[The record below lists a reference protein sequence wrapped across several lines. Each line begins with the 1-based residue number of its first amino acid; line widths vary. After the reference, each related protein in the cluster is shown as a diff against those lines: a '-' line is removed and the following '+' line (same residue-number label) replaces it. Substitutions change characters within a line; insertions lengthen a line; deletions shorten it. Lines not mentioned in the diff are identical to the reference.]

1 MSWTKRTPSKDPA
14 RHSENESSWAPRRD
28 WQRGASPIPVSA
40 RWVCSAGAGSGRL
53 RHQQPDNRS
62 SAVIVSRDRRAD
74 RRFGVGLVANLA
86 PAPIAMPVD
95 HRAIAALA
103 FSCRWRRG
111 RRVPASGSAGFPDR
125 CGDARGRYTRR
136 HFPCAALPCRE
147 IRPVRDS
154 GKQKVSHADGIGVG
168 HIARALQTAVVKS
181 AKGQPGFIGGL
192 VRGRPLIVTVCFAVC
207 SSRFLVAAPLPPGRG
222 RWPLGRVEER
232 VAFLTRRVAVA

>member
-1 MSWTKRTPSKDPA
+1 
-14 RHSENESSWAPRRD
+14 
-28 WQRGASPIPVSA
+28 
-40 RWVCSAGAGSGRL
+40 
-53 RHQQPDNRS
+53 
-62 SAVIVSRDRRAD
+62 
-74 RRFGVGLVANLA
+74 VGLVANLA

-192 VRGRPLIVTVCFAVC
+192 VRGSSVDCDSLLRGLFVEIFSGRALATGTRPLATG
-207 SSRFLVAAPLPPGRG
+207 SRWESCGDP
-222 RWPLGRVEER
+222 
-232 VAFLTRRVAVA
+232 